1 MTVRSTAEDELEAPA
16 ARGGQGLAGL
26 LLAGTVWL
34 LTPVWAA
41 GQQAVEA
48 TTCPSPLAERV
59 WVAVREEGKRYARDL
74 GALVG
79 APLSWSSEDLRRG
92 VVIGLAIGG
101 LMLVDEQLDH
111 EAQDQRSAFTDRV
124 SSSTTGFGG
133 QAGLYVSAGLLAGG
147 LIFQDG
153 ETREMGREALEAS
166 IFTHLLNKYALKPAF
181 GRRRPADS
189 NGETSFHPFSRHS
202 SFPSGH
208 ATQAFAIASVVAARS
223 KGWILPTLAYAA
235 ATVVAFDRV
244 NDRAHFASDVFG
256 GAVLGTLTGRFL
268 VNRHR
273 NQTEGTRASATVTP
287 IPDGVAVQIRF

>member
-1 MTVRSTAEDELEAPA
+1 VQRKVREGPRLTT
-16 ARGGQGLAGL
+16 GL
-26 LLAGTVWL
+26 LFAVLAWL
-34 LTPVWAA
+34 VIPAWAA
-41 GQQAVEA
+41 AQQSADPFE
-48 TTCPSPLAERV
+48 ERV
-59 WVAVREEGKRYARDL
+59 WVAVREEGKRYARDF

-147 LIFQDG
+147 LIFQSS
-153 ETREMGREALEAS
+153 ETREMGRDALEAS
-166 IFTHLLNKYALKPAF
+166 LFTHLLNKYALKPAF
-181 GRRRPADS
+181 GRKRPLDS
-189 NGETSFHPFSRHS
+189 SGETSFHPFSGHT

-223 KGWILPTLAYAA
+223 KGWILPTLAYGA

-244 NDRAHFASDVFG
+244 NDRAHFASDVLA
-256 GAVLGTLTGRFL
+256 GAVLGTLTGRVL

-273 NQTEGTRASATVTP
+273 KQTKGTRASATVVP
-287 IPDGVAVQIRF
+287 IPDGVAVRIRF